1 MKIPDTKYDI
11 GDTLWRISANV
22 LCEYKITSIG
32 VYIDSDGTHS
42 IRYSLKNLTKG
53 GDTTVF
59 ESEIAEGVFYET
71 KNALRQAMFG
81 DCID

>member
-11 GDTLWRISANV
+11 GNTLWRIASNV
-22 LCEYKITSIG
+22 VCEYKIIDIG
-32 VYIDSDGTHS
+32 VHINSDRTYYV
-42 IRYSLKNLTKG
+42 RYSLKNLTKG
-53 GDTTVF
+53 GDTSVL
-59 ESEIAEGVFYET
+59 ESEITNGVFYET

>member
-11 GDTLWRISANV
+11 GGTLWRIATNV
-22 LCEYKITSIG
+22 PCEYKIIG
-32 VYIDSDGTHS
+32 IAIRINSDRTYSVH
-42 IRYSLKNLTKG
+42 YSLKNLTKG
-53 GDTTVF
+53 GDTSVL
-59 ESEIAEGVFYET
+59 ESEIAEGAFYET